1 MNYRTGF
8 FIFLIFIGIVS
19 LNAQETK
26 KDSLLQILNTTEG
39 ENKIPLYL
47 SIAEKYSRPNKDT
60 ALMYADSA
68 IELSI
73 SKQNESYMA
82 DAYAKTGE
90 IYFNNDEF
98 DRSMEY
104 LLLAKESYIQLGNKS
119 KQADMNNYLSMVYY
133 YKNDYEKA
141 LDYAQESIELAEDL
155 NSKELKAEA
164 LWYEGRIYNRTGKG
178 EEAIEAYH
186 KALEIYEELGERN
199 QIANILNG
207 IGSYYSART
216 DYQNAIEY
224 YERTLKIHEELGNER
239 GLGIVMNNLGNQHL
253 QLGNFD
259 EAFNYYQQ
267 ASEIFREIDFDRGT
281 AATLTGMAI
290 IYESLGQ
297 FNSVLDVY
305 QEVLD
310 IRRKQGDKYELAN
323 TLSNIAVTYSLMLND
338 SLESRYG
345 SNYQDSIYIKGL
357 QPGIEF
363 GQKSIEYNLQALNL
377 RREIGHSRGVAIT
390 LANLGTVYQSL
401 GNFDKANEFFTEW
414 MELPE
419 EVQDDD
425 TKVSVNIGLGRYALY
440 EEDFSKA
447 IIYFNNAYRLANEIN
462 KKTYIREAARNLS
475 DLYEKTNNFERAL
488 EYFKRF
494 HNVNNSLIQEN
505 TRNQIHEMQVKYET
519 EAQEIENEILRK
531 NQLINETKLKNSRRA
546 LIASIIILL
555 VFAGLV
561 IQLIRQNNLRRKA
574 NEELAKKN
582 QLIIEQ
588 TQEIK
593 DSIQY
598 ASRIQNALLPPENYM
613 HKLLPE
619 QFLIYRPRDI
629 VSGDYYWMKEKGD
642 KVVTIVADCTGHGV
656 PGAFMSMLG
665 IAFLN
670 EIFSK
675 HEKLSTD
682 LVLNE
687 LRSQVMTS
695 LHQTGKEGES
705 QDGMD
710 VSLFILD
717 RKKMEL
723 EYSGANNSLVIF
735 RNGEMIE
742 LKADKM
748 PIGIHTSTDKSF
760 SRKEIKLEKNDMLYA
775 FSDGY
780 PDQFGGPKGK
790 KFMIRKFKALLGK
803 IHNLPVDEQ
812 KDSLER
818 TLDDWM
824 ADTSQIDDILV
835 MGVRV

>member
-1 MNYRTGF
+1 MNYRTAF
-8 FIFLIFIGIVS
+8 FIFTILVGLVP
-19 LNAQETK
+19 LNGQETK
-26 KDSLLQILNTTEG
+26 KDSLLQILRTAEG
-39 ENKIPLYL
+39 EEKIPLYL
-47 SIAEKYSRPNKDT
+47 SLAQEYSRPSKDT
-60 ALMYADSA
+60 ALIYADSA

-73 SKQNESYMA
+73 SHQNESYMA
-82 DAYAKTGE
+82 DAYARTGE
-90 IYFNNDEF
+90 IYFKNDEF

-104 LLLAKESYIQLGNKS
+104 LLLAKESYIQLGKKR

-133 YKNDYEKA
+133 YKNDYDKA
-141 LDYAQESIELAEDL
+141 LDYSEESIELAEDL

-164 LWYEGRIYNRTGKG
+164 LAYKGRVYNRMGKG
-178 EEAIEAYH
+178 EEALAAYH
-186 KALEIYEELGERN
+186 GALEIWEELGNRN
-199 QIANILNG
+199 QIAITLNG
-207 IGSYYSART
+207 IGSYYSAKT
-216 DYQNAIEY
+216 EYQNAIEY

-281 AATLTGMAI
+281 AATLTGMAV
-290 IYESLGQ
+290 IYENLGQ

-305 QEVLD
+305 QEVLE

-338 SLESRYG
+338 SLESIFG
-345 SNYQDSIYIKGL
+345 PNYQDSIYIKGL
-357 QPGIEF
+357 QPEIEY

-377 RREIGHSRGVAIT
+377 RREIGHTSGVAIT

-401 GNFDKANEFFTEW
+401 GKFDQANEYFTEW
-414 MELPE
+414 LELSE

-475 DLYEKTNNFERAL
+475 DLYEKTGNFERAL

-494 HNVNNSLIQEN
+494 HNVSSSLIQEKS
-505 TRNQIHEMQVKYET
+505 REQIYEMQVKYET
-519 EAQEIENEILRK
+519 EAQEKENEILRK

-582 QLIIEQ
+582 QLIVEQ
-588 TQEIK
+588 KQEIT

-598 ASRIQNALLPPENYM
+598 ASRIQNALLPPESYM
-613 HKLLPE
+613 QKLLPE

-629 VSGDYYWMKEKGD
+629 VSGDYYWIKEKGD
-642 KVVTIVADCTGHGV
+642 KIITIVADCTGHGV

-687 LRSQVMTS
+687 LRKQVIDS

-710 VSLFILD
+710 VSLFIFD

-723 EYSGANNSLVIF
+723 EYSGANNSLIIF

-748 PIGIHTSTDKSF
+748 PIGIHTNTDKSF
-760 SRKEIKLEKNDMLYA
+760 SRKEIKLQKNDMLYA

-803 IHNLPVDEQ
+803 IHNLPMAEQ
-812 KDSLER
+812 KRSLEK

-824 ADTSQIDDILV
+824 ADTIQIDDILV

>member
-1 MNYRTGF
+1 MNYR
-8 FIFLIFIGIVS
+8 ISVVLIILLFCFVS
-19 LNAQETK
+19 LPGQETK
-26 KDSLLQILNTTEG
+26 TDSLLQILQTADG
-39 ENKIPLYL
+39 EDKIVLYL
-47 SIAEKYSRPNKDT
+47 SLAEEYSRPDMT
-60 ALMYADSA
+60 VALKYADSA

-73 SKQNESYMA
+73 VLQNEDLMA
-82 DAYAKTGE
+82 DAYARAGK
-90 IYFNNDEF
+90 IYFSNDAF
-98 DRSMEY
+98 DKSTEY
-104 LLLAKESYIQLGNKS
+104 LLLAKESYLQLGKLRE
-119 KQADMNNYLSMVYY
+119 QVDMNNYLSLVFY
-133 YKNDYEKA
+133 YKNDYGKA
-141 LDYAQESIELAEDL
+141 LDYSRQAIELAEEL
-155 NSKELKAEA
+155 NSEELKAEA
-164 LWYEGRIYNRTGKG
+164 LSNLGRIYNRMGKG
-178 EEAIEAYH
+178 EEALAVYLE
-186 KALEIYEELGERN
+186 ALETWKELGDRN
-199 QIANILNG
+199 QMANTLNG
-207 IGSYYSART
+207 IGSYYSARAE
-216 DYQNAIEY
+216 YQSAIEY
-224 YERTLKIHEELGNER
+224 YERTLEIHEELDNER
-239 GLGIVMNNLGNQHL
+239 GRGIVMNNLGNQHL

-259 EAFNYYQQ
+259 EAFGYYQK
-267 ASEIFREIDFDRGT
+267 ASEIFREINFHRGT
-281 AATLTGMAI
+281 AATLTGMAV
-290 IYESLGQ
+290 IYENLGQ

-305 QEVLD
+305 QEVLE
-310 IRRKQGDKYELAN
+310 IRRNQGDKFELAN
-323 TLSNIAVTYSLMLND
+323 TLSNIAVTYSFMLND
-338 SLESRYG
+338 SLESIFG
-345 SNYQDSIYIKGL
+345 SNYQDSIYIKGY
-357 QPGIEF
+357 QPEIEF

-377 RREIGHSRGVAIT
+377 RREIGHTRGVAIT
-390 LANLGTVYQSL
+390 LANLGIVNQSL
-401 GNFDKANEFFTEW
+401 GNFDKANAYFTEW
-414 MELPE
+414 MELSQ

-440 EEDFSKA
+440 EEHFSRA

-475 DLYEKTNNFERAL
+475 DLYEKTGNFERAL
-488 EYFKRF
+488 EYYKRF
-494 HNVNNSLIQEN
+494 HNVSSSLIQEKS
-505 TRNQIHEMQVKYET
+505 REQIYEMQVKYET
-519 EAQEIENEILRK
+519 EAQEKENEILRK

-582 QLIIEQ
+582 QLILEQ

-598 ASRIQNALLPPENYM
+598 ASRIQNALLPPENYIHM
-613 HKLLPE
+613 LLPR
-619 QFLIYRPRDI
+619 QFMIFRPRDI
-629 VSGDYYWMKEKGD
+629 VSGDYYWIKEKGD
-642 KVVTIVADCTGHGV
+642 KIITVVADCTGHGV

-687 LRSQVMTS
+687 LRTQVISS

-710 VSLFILD
+710 VSIFIFD
-717 RKKMEL
+717 RKTMEL
-723 EYSGANNSLVIF
+723 EFSGANNSLIIF
-735 RNGEMIE
+735 SKGEMIE

-748 PIGIHTSTDKSF
+748 PIGIHTETYQPF
-760 SRKEIKLEKNDMLYA
+760 SRKEIKLQKNDMLYA

-790 KFMIRKFKALLGK
+790 KFMIRKFKTLLGK
-803 IHNLPVDEQ
+803 IHDLPIDEQ
-812 KDSLER
+812 KEFLEQI
-818 TLDDWM
+818 LDEWM

>member
-19 LNAQETK
+19 LNGQETK
-26 KDSLLQILNTTEG
+26 KDSLLQTLKTTEG
-39 ENKIPLYL
+39 DNKIPLYL
-47 SIAEKYSRPNKDT
+47 SIAEEYSRQNKDT

-73 SKQNESYMA
+73 RQQNESYMA

-90 IYFNNDEF
+90 VYFNNDEF

-104 LLLAKESYIQLGNKS
+104 LLLAKESYIQLGEKS

-155 NSKELKAEA
+155 NRKELKAEA
-164 LWYEGRIYNRTGKG
+164 LWYEGRIYNRIGKG
-178 EEAIEAYH
+178 EEAIDGYH

-290 IYESLGQ
+290 IYESLEQ

-305 QEVLD
+305 QEVLE

-338 SLESRYG
+338 SLESIYG
-345 SNYQDSIYIKGL
+345 PNYQDTIYINGL
-357 QPGIEF
+357 QSGIEF

-440 EEDFSKA
+440 EEDFSQA

-462 KKTYIREAARNLS
+462 RKTYIREAARNLS

-519 EAQEIENEILRK
+519 EAQEKENEILRK

-555 VFAGLV
+555 VFAVLV

-588 TQEIK
+588 TQEIR

-598 ASRIQNALLPPENYM
+598 ASRIQNALLPPESYM
-613 HKLLPE
+613 YKLLPE

-710 VSLFILD
+710 VSLFIID

-742 LKADKM
+742 LQADKM
-748 PIGIHTSTDKSF
+748 PIGIYTSTDKSF

-812 KDSLER
+812 KKSLEK
-818 TLDDWM
+818 TLEEWM